1 MAVAETEQGWQRKD
15 WSWRLATWTANA
27 KAVERGKGVWR
38 ERGGLRFMRPV
49 RELRQHF
56 WHFAVEFNNSIVR
69 SAPALLPPLSL
80 LLCLSLSFSRA
91 FPLPF
96 AIFVAVSAFSCIAS
110 AALKFMSAAA
120 ERATRNATLNAH

>member
-1 MAVAETEQGWQRKD
+1 MGLAASYVDRKCK
-15 WSWRLATWTANA
+15 SGRAGA
-27 KAVERGKGVWR
+27 KQEGKRGV
-38 ERGGLRFMRPV
+38 RFMRPV
-49 RELRQHF
+49 RELRQRF

-69 SAPALLPPLSL
+69 SAAALLAPLSL
-80 LLCLSLSFSRA
+80 FLSLSFS

-120 ERATRNATLNAH
+120 ERATRNAALNAH